1 MTYVYIKASTTCRY
15 KSKPNILY
23 KACMLFHVR
32 GLTPVVHNW
41 LFGPFPARPNLLYD
55 FWMAALI
62 QSIQTE
68 AQWQSW
74 IVCACAYSTFNCRE
88 NKGHGGQASRVTF
101 PQQWTLLVFE
111 RRQRFKGFQ
120 KQEMASFTFYAFG
133 WQRRWWLC
141 VRFDVCK
148 NRSQASVQK
157 SLYDLW
163 NSLTKSI
170 FVTTD
175 STRPAFQ
182 ENTTWIYITYIH
194 RIFTFLQSLVL
205 K

>member
-88 NKGHGGQASRVTF
+88 NKRQRVKNLSSCKGGRQNAGRCYLRVSVCGWEREVTAVSPSGQMNGPQNLLFTSRVCL
-101 PQQWTLLVFE
+101 PEAQQLL
-111 RRQRFKGFQ
+111 
-120 KQEMASFTFYAFG
+120 
-133 WQRRWWLC
+133 
-141 VRFDVCK
+141 
-148 NRSQASVQK
+148 
-157 SLYDLW
+157 
-163 NSLTKSI
+163 
-170 FVTTD
+170 
-175 STRPAFQ
+175 
-182 ENTTWIYITYIH
+182 
-194 RIFTFLQSLVL
+194 
-205 K
+205 

>member
-88 NKGHGGQASRVTF
+88 NKGQRVKPLVWPF
-101 PQQWTLLVFE
+101 LSNGLFWFSKDDKGSKVSKNRKWPVLLFTLLGGSVDGDCVLDLMCVKTGA
-111 RRQRFKGFQ
+111 RPPYRSRFTTC
-120 KQEMASFTFYAFG
+120 ETH
-133 WQRRWWLC
+133 WQRAYL
-141 VRFDVCK
+141 
-148 NRSQASVQK
+148 
-157 SLYDLW
+157 
-163 NSLTKSI
+163 
-170 FVTTD
+170 
-175 STRPAFQ
+175 
-182 ENTTWIYITYIH
+182 
-194 RIFTFLQSLVL
+194 
-205 K
+205 